1 MNRDH
6 ATDIVI
12 LVIGIVG
19 LLYVAHLAACENHPT
34 FCEAPGSTK

>member
-12 LVIGIVG
+12 LVISIVG
-19 LLYVAHLAACENHPT
+19 LLYVAHLAACESNPAI
-34 FCEAPGSTK
+34 CESTGSTK